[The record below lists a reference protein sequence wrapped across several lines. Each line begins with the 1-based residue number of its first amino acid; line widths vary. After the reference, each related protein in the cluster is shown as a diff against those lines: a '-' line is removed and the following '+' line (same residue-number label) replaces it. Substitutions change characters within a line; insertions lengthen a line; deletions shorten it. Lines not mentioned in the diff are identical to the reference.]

1 MKVKRYVA
9 FALSIFLTVDYAVAD
24 VRAPRVV
31 SPHNADGYR
40 MKTFGDFHRWRE
52 LAGDERAWEIY
63 KYLVNT
69 RTGVFHMSE
78 VREGT
83 DTLSEYTTVRDPV
96 KILNVYGY
104 GYLSLIHI

>member
-1 MKVKRYVA
+1 MNVKRCVA
-9 FALSIFLTVDYAVAD
+9 FTLSIFLTVAHALAD

-31 SPHNADGYR
+31 SPHNADGYS

-52 LAGDERAWEIY
+52 LTNDERAWEIY
-63 KYLVNT
+63 KYLVDT

-78 VREGT
+78 VREGA

-104 GYLSLIHI
+104 GYCAIF

>member
-1 MKVKRYVA
+1 MNVKWCVA
-9 FALSIFLTVDYAVAD
+9 LALSIFLTVAHALAD

-31 SPHNADGYR
+31 SPHNADGYS
-40 MKTFGDFHRWRE
+40 MKTFGEFHRWRE
-52 LAGDERAWEIY
+52 LSGDERAWEIY

-83 DTLSEYTTVRDPV
+83 SRGCHCDVRDERPEQYWNGN
-96 KILNVYGY
+96 L
-104 GYLSLIHI
+104 